1 MAAGLA
7 LGVALT
13 LLSWLVRD
21 KSAAT
26 AAAMSHVLEAASLGR
41 LLPQENF
48 RPEEVGD
55 AQEAL
60 CFMSGTE

>member
-26 AAAMSHVLEAASLGR
+26 AAAMSHVLEAASLGKLSTR
-41 LLPQENF
+41 GSGWRTGGALLHVWY
-48 RPEEVGD
+48 RVR
-55 AQEAL
+55 
-60 CFMSGTE
+60 